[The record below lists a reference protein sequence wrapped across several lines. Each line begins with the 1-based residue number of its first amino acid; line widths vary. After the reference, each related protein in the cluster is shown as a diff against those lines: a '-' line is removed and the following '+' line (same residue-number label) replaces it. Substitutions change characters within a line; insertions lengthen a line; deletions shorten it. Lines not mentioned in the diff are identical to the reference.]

1 MDDQNTLNIELRF
14 FIEPEVKPE
23 VETEAI
29 IVMILLTYRQT
40 LFYHQ
45 EQEFS

>member
-1 MDDQNTLNIELRF
+1 MDDQNILNIKLRF
-14 FIEPEVKPE
+14 LIEPE

-45 EQEFS
+45 EQESS